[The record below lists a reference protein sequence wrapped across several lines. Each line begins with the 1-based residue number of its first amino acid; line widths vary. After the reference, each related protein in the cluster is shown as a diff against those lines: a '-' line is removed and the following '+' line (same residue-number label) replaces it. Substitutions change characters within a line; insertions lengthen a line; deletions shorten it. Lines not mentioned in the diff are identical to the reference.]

1 MQNFQKYFQFSGTIS
16 GTNYFLRNLLSTV
29 GGFISGFLI
38 GTGVAEGVNSN
49 FYIGIFLLFP
59 CLWFGFTSIY
69 KRINALYPANVKF
82 YTSALISFQFFSQI
96 FKEHE
101 LIGSVMFLG
110 LLVVGVILIFSDSKI
125 ENHEG

>member
-1 MQNFQKYFQFSGTIS
+1 MTKIQKYFQFSGTIN
-16 GTNYFLRNLLSTV
+16 GTNYFLRNILSTI
-29 GGFISGFLI
+29 GGFIGGFFL
-38 GTGVAEGVNSN
+38 GVGIARGVDSN
-49 FYIGIFLLFP
+49 FYIGIMLIFP
-59 CLWFGFTSIY
+59 ALWFQFATIY
-69 KRINALYPANVKF
+69 KRINALYPDNVKF
-82 YTSALISFQFFSQI
+82 YTCALVAFQFLSQI